1 GPGGAASATPDV
13 DPDDRVYI
21 VRAQRPTYVHWAIR
35 KVAPDGSAKQ
45 ISLSRSGI
53 QALVALEPPEGEPY
67 LEILPSHW
75 TLAELQLGNKWEY
88 SATNNCT
95 HFVSSITGE
104 SLPNTGFSLALG
116 IGALTAIAAS
126 AAVAVKAL
134 PGIRRQ

>member
-1 GPGGAASATPDV
+1 
-13 DPDDRVYI
+13 
-21 VRAQRPTYVHWAIR
+21 VHWAIR